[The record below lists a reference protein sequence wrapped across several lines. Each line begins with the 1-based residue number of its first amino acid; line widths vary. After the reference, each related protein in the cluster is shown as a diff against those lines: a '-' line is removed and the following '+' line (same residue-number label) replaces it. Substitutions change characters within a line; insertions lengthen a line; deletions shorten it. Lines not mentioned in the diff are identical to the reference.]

1 MDLNLS
7 IRDKL
12 GQSFELATVQQ
23 VKAFLEAENKY
34 WMEQKS
40 NIGKNL
46 TSPFNSYSQQ
56 IEKFLVTLE
65 GFEELVSQSPQPNN
79 IQQHKQNFDNATSQ
93 FVNWMSQHWLYRG
106 NPCVEAL
113 LDAHKYSQEAGAAF
127 WSAISTKIISFQ
139 NNRVSFPTFIG
150 NIMAYE
156 FLLQD
161 QSHLVKRRNFEKK
174 AFSTLRND
182 LEEERNKQLLNFGEF
197 RQAYLTWQEDSKSE
211 FNDWFAE
218 CKDRSDATITDHSTF
233 FNQMTDHA
241 IKRHQELE
249 MLYVEK
255 LRLEKPAKYWQDRA
269 QKLRWQGIVWS
280 IGLAVVL
287 LSGIGYFT
295 YLFTHWL
302 NGQEMTIS
310 LHSLQ
315 GAVLLAVI
323 ISAFV
328 FCIRVLSRL
337 AFSAFHLQR
346 DAEERQQLA
355 YVYLALSNETHA
367 DDESRKIILQALFSR
382 AETGLLAS
390 ESGPT
395 MPGVDG
401 LAGLITKTAK
411 N

>member
-1 MDLNLS
+1 MDLSLS

-12 GQSFELATVQQ
+12 GQSFELETVNE
-23 VKAFLEAENKY
+23 VKVFLEAEKQY
-34 WMEQKS
+34 WLEQKS

-46 TSPFNSYSQQ
+46 TGHFANFPQQ
-56 IEKFLVTLE
+56 IDQYLSHVNDYENKLTIE
-65 GFEELVSQSPQPNN
+65 PASTN
-79 IQQHKQNFDNATSQ
+79 IQQQQRNLETYKAQ
-93 FVNWMSQHWLYRG
+93 FIQWANQHWIYRG
-106 NPCVEAL
+106 NPSVEAL
-113 LDAHKYSQEAGAAF
+113 LEAYRYSSEAGNAF
-127 WSAISTKIISFQ
+127 WLAITSKRAELSNWSFDA
-139 NNRVSFPTFIG
+139 FLG
-150 NIMAYE
+150 NVMAYE
-156 FLLQD
+156 FVLQD
-161 QSHLVKRRNFEKK
+161 QSQMVKRRHAEKK

-182 LEEERNKQLLNFGEF
+182 LEEERNKQVSGFEAF
-197 RQAYLTWQEDSKSE
+197 RQDYLTWRADSQGE
-211 FNDWFAE
+211 FNDWFAD

-255 LRLEKPAKYWQDRA
+255 LRLEKPAKYWEDRA
-269 QKLRWQGIVWS
+269 QKLRCQGIVWS

-328 FCIRVLSRL
+328 FCVRVLSRL
-337 AFSAFHLQR
+337 VFSAFHLQR

-367 DDESRKIILQALFSR
+367 DEESRKIILQALFSR